1 MGFFNKKE
9 DVLDLEL
16 TAYGKYLL
24 SQGRLNPTYYA
35 FFDDDVLYDLK
46 AAGSEEFQNDSE
58 RRIKYNTPGLRTQP
72 NRTGAETRTN
82 EFLQNVT
89 TTLAASTVADNSV
102 AFVDAFNMAPNPFE
116 AQSTESYIGPIGT
129 SDLKTQYAPAWHIN
143 MLHGEITSSLDYKT
157 ANLTASNP
165 GLAHGYVQNIP
176 QLNIELDYR
185 TFFSTEEEVGFLQGG
200 GVAVDPVT
208 GISVDYTKLTQA
220 LNSDSICLYVAEDYL
235 LIDVEEIN
243 GIFGKEN
250 FYMEVFV
257 TGAASTPGNTLQ
269 PLSFTGDTSLLEELG
284 DDTVEYHLNISVDK
298 EIPGQ
303 IQESHGIKRYIGQG
317 GSARLRLGRDLYGS
331 TPNEEPCE

>member
-24 SQGRLNPTYYA
+24 SQGRLDPVYYA

-46 AAGSEEFQNDSE
+46 AAGSEEFQNDTE
-58 RRIKYNTPGLRTQP
+58 RRIKYNTPALKTQP
-72 NRTGAETRTN
+72 NRTGAETRTK
-82 EFLQNVT
+82 EFLLNVT
-89 TTLAASTVADNSV
+89 GAWPSTISDNSV
-102 AFVDAFNMAPNPFE
+102 AFVDSFNSAPNPFE
-116 AQSTESYIGPIGT
+116 AQSSEPYIGSLGT
-129 SDLKTQYAPAWHIN
+129 SDLKTEFSPSWHLN
-143 MLHGEITSSLDYKT
+143 MLHGEITSSLDYRT

-185 TFFSTEEEVGFLQGG
+185 SFFSTPEEIEFLGG
-200 GVAVDPVT
+200 GGEAVDAAT
-208 GISVDYTKLTQA
+208 GISVDYTQLTNA
-220 LNSDSICLYVAEDYL
+220 INSDGICLYVSEDYL

-257 TGAASTPGNTLQ
+257 TGAASTPGNSLQ
-269 PLSFTGDTSLLEELG
+269 PLSFTSDESLLDELG
-284 DDTVEYHLNISVDK
+284 EDTVDYHLNISVDK
-298 EIPGQ
+298 EIPSQ
-303 IQESHGIKRYIGQG
+303 IQENHAIKRYIGHA

-331 TPNEEPCE
+331 TPDEEPCE

>member
-24 SQGRLNPTYYA
+24 SQGRLDPVYYA
-35 FFDDDVLYDLK
+35 FFDEDILYDLK

-58 RRIKYNTPGLRTQP
+58 RRIKYNTPALRTQP

-82 EFLQNVT
+82 EFLQYVT
-89 TTLAASTVADNSV
+89 DNNPPSTIADNSV
-102 AFVDAFNMAPNPFE
+102 AFVDTFNAAPNPFE
-116 AQSTESYIGPIGT
+116 AQSTECYIGSLGT
-129 SDLKTQYAPAWHIN
+129 SDIKTQYAPAWHIN
-143 MLHGEITSSLDYKT
+143 MLHGEITSSVDYKT

-185 TFFSTEEEVGFLQGG
+185 TFFSTEEEVEFLGGG
-200 GVAVDPVT
+200 GVAIDPAT
-208 GISVDYTKLTQA
+208 GISVDYTKLTDA
-220 LNSDSICLYVAEDYL
+220 LNTDSICLYVSEDYL
-235 LIDVEEIN
+235 LVDVEELN

-269 PLSFTGDTSLLEELG
+269 PLSFTTDTSLLDVLE

-303 IQESHGIKRYIGQG
+303 IQENHGIARNIGRA